1 MSTMREVFE
10 SIDEAMFR
18 GMGGGKSSSDARAKM
33 DKERAAKRSAGHV
46 WKDEPSTE
54 QGGSARLYNKH
65 GDVVGEVRW
74 YDEDRGPKYVASVV
88 TPGVRGNPTSLG
100 KFASLEKAKA
110 AVMKELGL

>member
-1 MSTMREVFE
+1 MSTMKEVFE
-10 SIDEAMFR
+10 SIDEAIFR
-18 GMGGGKSSSDARAKM
+18 GMGGGKSSSDARVKI
-33 DKERAAKRSAGHV
+33 DKGRAAKRSAGHV
-46 WKDEPSTE
+46 WKNAPSAE
-54 QGGSARLYNKH
+54 QGGSTRLYNKH

-74 YDEDRGPKYVASVV
+74 HNEDRGSKYVASVA